1 MRYPLALALLSL
13 AACGAASSSAS
24 DPIGAFIICEEFVRD
39 RLVSPST
46 ADFPNYSKE
55 AVDTLGGN
63 RYLVTSYVDAQNA
76 MGGTPRTA
84 YVCTVRYEPG
94 SKKWFLESLVI

>member
-1 MRYPLALALLSL
+1 MRYPLALALLTL
-13 AACGAASSSAS
+13 AACGTSGSSSH
-24 DPIGAFIICEEFVRD
+24 DPIMAFIVCEDFVRD

-46 ADFPNYSKE
+46 ADFPKYTKE
-55 AVDTLGGN
+55 AVDTLGEN

-84 YVCTVRYEPG
+84 YVCSVRYEPG
-94 SKKWFLESLVI
+94 SKQWLLEGLVI